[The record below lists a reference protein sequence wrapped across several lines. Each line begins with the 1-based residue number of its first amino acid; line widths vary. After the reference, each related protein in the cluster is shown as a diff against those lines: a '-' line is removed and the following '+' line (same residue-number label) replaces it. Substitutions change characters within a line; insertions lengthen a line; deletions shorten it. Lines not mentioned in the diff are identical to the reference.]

1 VELRSLRRVESK
13 AMLGRVAAP
22 TRVTNSRGQDVP
34 KLQDLLDRNESQL
47 AERTTQQPGEDVLER
62 QRRFHQKETRLR
74 ELRQSR
80 LSSKERPLDVRTY
93 DVVRH
98 NGAWRVLHLG
108 RYSTGF
114 LDQQAAIAAAI
125 EKAKGQMARG
135 RGARVRLNRTDGQVW
150 LADIETGTVSPP
162 AQRASAG
169 PS

>member
-1 VELRSLRRVESK
+1 
-13 AMLGRVAAP
+13 
-22 TRVTNSRGQDVP
+22 VP
-34 KLQDLLDRNESQL
+34 KLQDLLDRNETQV
-47 AERTTQQPGEDVLER
+47 AERMAQQPSDDVLER
-62 QRRFHQKETRLR
+62 QRRFHQKEARMR

-80 LSSKERPLDVRTY
+80 LSSTAKPPELRTY

-114 LDQQAAIAAAI
+114 LDQQAAVAAAI

-135 RGARVRLNRTDGQVW
+135 RNARVRLNRTDGQVW
-150 LADIETGTVSPP
+150 LADLETGTASPP
-162 AQRASAG
+162 PDRSSTD

>member
-1 VELRSLRRVESK
+1 
-13 AMLGRVAAP
+13 M
-22 TRVTNSRGQDVP
+22 
-34 KLQDLLDRNESQL
+34 
-47 AERTTQQPGEDVLER
+47 
-62 QRRFHQKETRLR
+62 R

-80 LSSKERPLDVRTY
+80 LSSTAKPPELRTY

-114 LDQQAAIAAAI
+114 LDQQAAVAAAI

-135 RGARVRLNRTDGQVW
+135 RNARVRLNRTDGQVW
-150 LADIETGTVSPP
+150 LADLETGTASPP
-162 AQRASAG
+162 PDRSSTD